1 MATDNRSLKKR
12 EYRYFIYSSSQH
24 QVRQETDSLL
34 GKVFIPG
41 EVLVGG
47 TWKRFTHILTTP
59 DSVYS
64 DAVIVAKGYLDEIK
78 YKNCSSRWRAEE
90 R

>member
-1 MATDNRSLKKR
+1 MSFDNRSLKKR

-24 QVRQETDSLL
+24 RVREETDLRL
-34 GKVFIPG
+34 GKIFIPG

-47 TWKRFTHILTTP
+47 SWKKFTHILTKP

-78 YKNCSSRWRAEE
+78 YKNCSSRWRAEVI
-90 R
+90 